1 MDYPKDLVDAQKH
14 IASIR
19 RGKGLDGPNTN
30 TSDLESALVMLVA
43 NSRFYAIYAM
53 LTHTVCPNNCIRN
66 PPISFRS

>member
-1 MDYPKDLVDAQKH
+1 MDYPKDILDAQTH

-43 NSRFYAIYAM
+43 NARFQAINYM
-53 LTHTVCPNNCIRN
+53 LTRTACPSNCIKS
-66 PPISFRS
+66 PLTSFLN